1 MRQRSY
7 VAWVVFL
14 VFLPAFALHDHAD
27 DGFVADDFFYV
38 TESSPISPLALL
50 TFHWGHTEGDP
61 ARYRPLVGFSYEIN
75 KAIGGREPTSFHIFN
90 FLLHGAVAAT
100 LARITTAVSGSLMAG
115 AIAGLLFAIHPTTH
129 ENVLW
134 VSGRTHPLAAL
145 FYLFGLLWLA
155 SRRGRA
161 WTFRHG
167 LALICFWLS
176 LSSYETAVSFPL
188 AVLLLAVMYPEDP
201 SRPWWRALPIEVGP
215 YLLMLVA
222 YLLFRTLVL
231 HSNES
236 SAVAA
241 SASLLLANLTRL
253 TERALACGP
262 CALGGSPISSLTF
275 WITLVTVIAAA
286 AVLWRSSRRVLT
298 FGVGLFVIA
307 FLPFLTFP
315 GFADRFAYLSLAGLT
330 MVMGAG
336 IASLLERLNFPRA
349 KAQGDVSRAAT
360 LGYVSFLPPLAGGT
374 LLVLVVLLWGRQ
386 LRLAAQDWGEASA
399 IASTIVKQTVKLLPN
414 PPIGATLHF
423 FRVPLA
429 HKTAYVFITSFD
441 VALRTAYQRKDI
453 NMIFDH
459 ESSDAAIAE
468 AMARRGKPIIFWWD
482 ANADTLHCSC
492 P

>member
-167 LALICFWLS
+167 LALICF
-176 LSSYETAVSFPL
+176 
-188 AVLLLAVMYPEDP
+188 
-201 SRPWWRALPIEVGP
+201 
-215 YLLMLVA
+215 
-222 YLLFRTLVL
+222 
-231 HSNES
+231 
-236 SAVAA
+236 
-241 SASLLLANLTRL
+241 
-253 TERALACGP
+253 
-262 CALGGSPISSLTF
+262 
-275 WITLVTVIAAA
+275 
-286 AVLWRSSRRVLT
+286 
-298 FGVGLFVIA
+298 
-307 FLPFLTFP
+307 
-315 GFADRFAYLSLAGLT
+315 
-330 MVMGAG
+330 
-336 IASLLERLNFPRA
+336 
-349 KAQGDVSRAAT
+349 
-360 LGYVSFLPPLAGGT
+360 
-374 LLVLVVLLWGRQ
+374 
-386 LRLAAQDWGEASA
+386 
-399 IASTIVKQTVKLLPN
+399 
-414 PPIGATLHF
+414 
-423 FRVPLA
+423 
-429 HKTAYVFITSFD
+429 
-441 VALRTAYQRKDI
+441 
-453 NMIFDH
+453 
-459 ESSDAAIAE
+459 
-468 AMARRGKPIIFWWD
+468 
-482 ANADTLHCSC
+482 
-492 P
+492 